1 MRRFSWLLIVVLLS
15 LAHAQAE
22 ESSST
27 VNGITSTVVGDT
39 TSVDQAHLNEVKTV
53 QAQQLQMIMHLNKA
67 EDLRNAEIHKRHEGY
82 IKNIPALSEPVIAP
96 ATSEIAP
103 AEAPKIATKKC
114 GFWCR
119 LFGGDQEQP
128 VNPVPLPNDSG
139 TVELDD
145 F

>member
-1 MRRFSWLLIVVLLS
+1 MRRFSWLLIVVLLG
-15 LAHAQAE
+15 LIPAQAE
-22 ESSST
+22 ELT
-27 VNGITSTVVGDT
+27 TATET
-39 TSVDQAHLNEVKTV
+39 TSVEADSQHANEVKTV
-53 QAQQLQMIMHLNKA
+53 QAQQLEMIMHLNKA
-67 EDLRNAEIHKRHEGY
+67 EDLRNAEIHKRHEEY

-96 ATSEIAP
+96 ASSEAAP
-103 AEAPKIATKKC
+103 AEVPKLATKEKKC